1 MSSRRALMRVVGCVV
16 VYGVASAGCSSSSGA
31 VGTRDVAPSDIGAA
45 TAATASVATACAGFE
60 QRYVG
65 GGLTVDLPTDVAQAS
80 GGATSDPGPVHASE
94 SHDFMIESS
103 TVTVG
108 RRIGSA
114 VVSEP
119 LVSERVSNGVVLYAT
134 ASNEELRACLLAS
147 MLYDRGEDLR
157 DE

>member
-1 MSSRRALMRVVGCVV
+1 MRVVGWVV

-31 VGTRDVAPSDIGAA
+31 VAARDVAASDIGTA
-45 TAATASVATACAGFE
+45 TAVTTPVGTACAGFQ

-65 GGLTVDLPTDVAQAS
+65 GGLTVDLPTDVAQTS
-80 GGATSDPGPVHASE
+80 GGATADPGPVHASE
-94 SHDFMIESS
+94 SHDFTIESS
-103 TVTVG
+103 TVSVG
-108 RRIGSA
+108 RRIGSE

-119 LVSERVSNGVVLYAT
+119 LVSERVSNGVVLYAR

-147 MLYDRGEDLR
+147 MLYDRDKDVR